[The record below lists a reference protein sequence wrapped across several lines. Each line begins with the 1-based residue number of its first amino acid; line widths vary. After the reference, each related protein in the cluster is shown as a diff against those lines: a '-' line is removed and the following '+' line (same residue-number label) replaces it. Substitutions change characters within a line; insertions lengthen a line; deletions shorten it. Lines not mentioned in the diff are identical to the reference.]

1 MRQCNFI
8 WIDCEKY
15 ISRIKVTNLI
25 NDNFNSSIRSG
36 NKFVEKYKL
45 EFIVNGT
52 FRRNKIK
59 RNIVE
64 PFETLLFHYFG
75 IIYLKKIDNFNL
87 NYIII

>member
-1 MRQCNFI
+1 MPCDYLSNDGSNLLRQCNFI

-64 PFETLLFHYFG
+64 YLSKHYYS
-75 IIYLKKIDNFNL
+75 IISG
-87 NYIII
+87 